1 MKICTLLRDSCLIAM
16 VFMCIATRSFGQT
29 GIVPLVGQSAPN
41 TTSGGPALVQGNGI
55 NYHGGPV
62 IINPHDV
69 YFIWYGNWS
78 GNSALSILPAFITG
92 LNGSPYFN
100 TNTTYANGNG
110 QNIVNSVAMSGQV
123 FDSYSQGTT
132 LSDQG
137 LQTAILHQLQSGA
150 LPTDSN
156 GIYFVLTSAD
166 VDEKGSSGEFCV
178 QFCGF
183 HNHATLNGTDIKF
196 SFVGNIQRCPS
207 ACAASNI
214 GSGPNGNLGAD
225 AMANVMAHELNE
237 TVTDPDLNAWFD
249 SNGQEVG
256 DKCNF
261 NFGPEFTTANGAP
274 ADVTLGGKNFL
285 IQQNWVNA
293 NGGFCGMSFG
303 TPPPP
308 PPPAPSQ
315 TPAIIELIMNLLM
328 E

>member
-1 MKICTLLRDSCLIAM
+1 MTTRKLLRCFCLIA
-16 VFMCIATRSFGQT
+16 IATTLGAASSYGQT

-41 TTSGGPALVQGNGI
+41 TSSGGQALVTGNGI
-55 NYHGGPV
+55 SYHGGPV
-62 IINPHDV
+62 MINPHDV

-78 GNSALSILPAFITG
+78 GNSALSILPAFING

-100 TNTTYANGNG
+100 IATTYANGSG
-110 QNIVNSVAMSGQV
+110 QNIVNSVSMSSQV
-123 FDSYSQGTT
+123 FDDYSQGTS

-137 LQTAILHQLQSGA
+137 LQAIISRQLQSEA

-166 VDEKGSSGEFCV
+166 VNETESFGQFCV

-249 SNGQEVG
+249 SSDQEVG

-274 ADVTLGGKNFL
+274 ADVTLGGRNFL
-285 IQQNWVNA
+285 IQQIWVNA

-303 TPPPP
+303 TPPPNI
-308 PPPAPSQ
+308 
-315 TPAIIELIMNLLM
+315 PAIMGVISNLLM
-328 E
+328 N